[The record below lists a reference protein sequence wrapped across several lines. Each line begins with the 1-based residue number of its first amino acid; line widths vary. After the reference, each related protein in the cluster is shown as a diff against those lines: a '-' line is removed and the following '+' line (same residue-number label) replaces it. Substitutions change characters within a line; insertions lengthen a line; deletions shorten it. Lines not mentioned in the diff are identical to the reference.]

1 MPDFIRGV
9 WVEPSS
15 SAAVGLSVA
24 FPAPEPSWGAGLDWV
39 FLGADARRV
48 VTIGASPAQEA
59 FPHGSLGAV
68 GVTGIGVFFFFACF
82 WGARVGNARG
92 GATGG
97 APAGVFH
104 TPNSLR
110 GTLVTPG
117 SWCPGACWA
126 VPWRLGEGLATC
138 PPERPPQLCRLHG
151 PSVRQMWAAVPTSGE
166 VASVGHCFPGF
177 GKGDFLGGQVLSPSR
192 LPHKGFPWSQRR
204 KPGLPALPPPAHFT
218 LSEDATGGKDLQT
231 KEPGV
236 PATAV
241 WAGKPGPGSDS
252 GWVPAL
258 WRAGH
263 DPRPTGLSP
272 LLPAVSGVVAVWG

>member
-1 MPDFIRGV
+1 MRCRAGLGLLGSRG
-9 WVEPSS
+9 P
-15 SAAVGLSVA
+15 ACRDHRGLSSPRG
-24 FPAPEPSWGAGLDWV
+24 FSTWISRGRWGDRHRG
-39 FLGADARRV
+39 GPGQDA
-48 VTIGASPAQEA
+48 
-59 FPHGSLGAV
+59 H
-68 GVTGIGVFFFFACF
+68 ACF

-138 PPERPPQLCRLHG
+138 PPERPPQRCRLHG

-166 VASVGHCFPGF
+166 GVSVGHCFPGF

>member
-1 MPDFIRGV
+1 MGCRAGLGLLGSRG
-9 WVEPSS
+9 P
-15 SAAVGLSVA
+15 ACRDHLGLSSPRGFSTWV
-24 FPAPEPSWGAGLDWV
+24 PRGHWGDRHRGGPGQDV
-39 FLGADARRV
+39 
-48 VTIGASPAQEA
+48 
-59 FPHGSLGAV
+59 H
-68 GVTGIGVFFFFACF
+68 ACF
-82 WGARVGNARG
+82 WGACVGNSRG

-126 VPWRLGEGLATC
+126 VPWHLGEGLATC

-166 VASVGHCFPGF
+166 GASVGHCFPGC
-177 GKGDFLGGQVLSPSR
+177 GKGDFPGGQVLSPSR

-204 KPGLPALPPPAHFT
+204 KPGLPALPPSAHFT

-241 WAGKPGPGSDS
+241 WAGKPGPAQTPAGSLRCGGLATTPAPPDS
-252 GWVPAL
+252 APCCL
-258 WRAGH
+258 
-263 DPRPTGLSP
+263 LSQE
-272 LLPAVSGVVAVWG
+272 